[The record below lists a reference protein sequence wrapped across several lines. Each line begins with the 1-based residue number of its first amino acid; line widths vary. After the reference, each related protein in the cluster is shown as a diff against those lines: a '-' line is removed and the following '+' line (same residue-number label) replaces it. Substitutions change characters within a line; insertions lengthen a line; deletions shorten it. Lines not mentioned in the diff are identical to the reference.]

1 MYDDYF
7 TFRSL
12 TAAQRAV
19 QCLER
24 AGIPVQLARTPKQ
37 LERMGCGYCVRVQ
50 TSQGQLARWELERN
64 QVFYNKIYHRY
75 ADGSWGESAE

>member
-24 AGIPVQLARTPKQ
+24 AGIPVQLARTP
-37 LERMGCGYCVRVQ
+37 R
-50 TSQGQLARWELERN
+50 QLARWELERN